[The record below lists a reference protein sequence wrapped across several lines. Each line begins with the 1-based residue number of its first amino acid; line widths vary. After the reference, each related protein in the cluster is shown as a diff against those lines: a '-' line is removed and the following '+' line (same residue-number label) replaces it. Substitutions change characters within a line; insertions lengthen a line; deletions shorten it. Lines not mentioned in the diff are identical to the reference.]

1 MELYNVSHHSDGSQS
16 NGAEDEKNKIKFLHT
31 DYVMSRYTHKSSQG
45 CVYFVRGPDKVEYI
59 LKVF

>member
-1 MELYNVSHHSDGSQS
+1 MELYKKSSSSDEAS
-16 NGAEDEKNKIKFLHT
+16 EDKNRDKSLDPVFLHKE
-31 DYVMSRYTHKSSQG
+31 YFMSRYTHKSSQG